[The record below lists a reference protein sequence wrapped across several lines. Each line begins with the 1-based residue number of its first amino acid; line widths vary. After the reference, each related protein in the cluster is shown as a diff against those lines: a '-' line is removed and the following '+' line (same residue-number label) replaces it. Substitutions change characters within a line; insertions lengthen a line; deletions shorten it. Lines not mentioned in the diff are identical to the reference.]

1 MKSFMNKV
9 SGWFRREW
17 FLIVMLVVIAI
28 IVALFEL
35 L

>member
-1 MKSFMNKV
+1 MKSFMNKMTEWV
-9 SGWFRREW
+9 KREW

>member
-1 MKSFMNKV
+1 MKSFMNKMTE
-9 SGWFRREW
+9 WFKREW

>member
-1 MKSFMNKV
+1 MKSFMNKLAD
-9 SGWFRREW
+9 WFKREW